1 LIADDSV
8 GAGRKESKPGGGGET
23 TAAGIFPLTKKIAAH
38 I

>member
-8 GAGRKESKPGGGGET
+8 GAGRIESKPGGGET
-23 TAAGIFPLTKKIAAH
+23 TTAGIFPLTKKIAAH